1 MNPAAQMR
9 EEITIENVLN
19 SRMIADP
26 LHLLGCSLVSDGG
39 AAHVMTSAERA
50 RDFPKKPVYLLGVGK
65 AIRTST

>member
-1 MNPAAQMR
+1 MNPAAQTR
-9 EEITIENVLN
+9 EEITVENVLN

-26 LHLLGCSLVSDGG
+26 LHLLDCSLVSDGG
-39 AAHVMTSAERA
+39 AALVMTSAERA